1 MKKLFAMIL
10 ALTLALIL
18 CCGALADE
26 TPQPEGGKKFES
38 NWAIFD
44 MTVNIV
50 YEEEGYR
57 IYMKSSDPYEHK
69 GTEWEYSCYYV
80 EDKDALVS
88 VSSSKN
94 DYTEDPETGD
104 MNRGDPIYQGMDEE
118 GQASVFTI
126 DENGKLEWQCGR
138 GDDGID
144 LEFTNIGTFDGFWM
158 SEDGKI
164 SADIYWSDSE
174 VGDEYG
180 YTVYL
185 HDEGD
190 ESFANYTL
198 HGLYNPNSGKLV
210 TTGSVSINRLNAEG
224 GYDEEVVPA
233 DPNEPWE
240 IIFSSLG
247 GGRILLER
255 DNGYE
260 LVYDIMGHPQG

>member
-10 ALTLALIL
+10 ALTLAATL
-18 CCGALADE
+18 CFGALADE
-26 TPQPEGGKKFES
+26 VPQPEGGKKFES
-38 NWAIFD
+38 DWAIFG
-44 MTVNIV
+44 MTVNIN

-57 IYMKSSDPYEHK
+57 VYIKSSDPYEHR
-69 GTEWEYSCYYV
+69 GSEWEYSCYYH
-80 EDKDALVS
+80 EDEDALVS

-94 DYTEDPETGD
+94 DYTEDPESGYP
-104 MNRGDPIYQGMDEE
+104 NRGEPIYQGMDTE
-118 GQASVFTI
+118 GNETVFTI
-126 DENGKLEWQCGR
+126 NAEGLLEWKDGR
-138 GDDGID
+138 GQDGAD
-144 LEFTNIGTFDGFWM
+144 LQFTNIGRFEGFWI

-174 VGDEYG
+174 LAGEYG

-185 HDEGD
+185 HEEGD
-190 ESFANYTL
+190 ESYANYNL
-198 HGLYNPNSGKLV
+198 HGLYNPGSGKLV
-210 TTGSVSINRLNAEG
+210 TTGSVSINRLNADG

-260 LVYDIMGHPQG
+260 LVYDLMGHPQG

>member
-10 ALTLALIL
+10 ALTLAATL
-18 CCGALADE
+18 CFGALADE
-26 TPQPEGGKKFES
+26 VPQPEGGKKFES
-38 NWAIFD
+38 DWAIFG
-44 MTVNIV
+44 MTVDIN

-57 IYMKSSDPYEHK
+57 VYIKSSDPYEHK
-69 GTEWEYSCYYV
+69 GSEWEYSCYYH
-80 EDKDALVS
+80 EDQDALVS

-94 DYTEDPETGD
+94 DYTEDPETGYP
-104 MNRGDPIYQGMDEE
+104 NRGEPIYQGMDTE
-118 GQASVFTI
+118 GNETVFTI
-126 DENGKLEWQCGR
+126 NAKGFLEWKDGR
-138 GDDGID
+138 GQDGAD
-144 LEFTNIGTFDGFWM
+144 LEFANIGRFEGFWI
-158 SEDGKI
+158 SKDGKI

-174 VGDEYG
+174 LAGEYG

-190 ESFANYTL
+190 ESYANYNL
-198 HGLYNPNSGKLV
+198 HGLYNPGSGKLV
-210 TTGSVSINRLNAEG
+210 TTGSVSINRLNADG

-260 LVYDIMGHPQG
+260 LVYDLMGHPQG